1 MKKLSIII
9 PVFNEAATLNQVL
22 QKVHAADVLGFE
34 KEIIV
39 IDDGSQDL
47 MAQPPVEPLKTLYFR
62 HKTNQGK
69 GAAIKTGLANASG
82 DLVLI
87 QDADLEYDPT
97 DFPSLLSPFQNP
109 QTQAVYGFR
118 TKSGY
123 KQFYFGNKIFTGF
136 VNFLFGTD
144 LKDPYTGYKVI
155 QKALLDSLN
164 LQSSGFEIEAEITS
178 KLLKKKIKIVQVPI
192 SYYPRTFDKGKKI
205 RFLRDGSRGIW
216 TFFKYRLKK

>member
-69 GAAIKTGLANASG
+69 GAAITTGLANASG

-109 QTQAVYGFR
+109 Q
-118 TKSGY
+118 
-123 KQFYFGNKIFTGF
+123 
-136 VNFLFGTD
+136 
-144 LKDPYTGYKVI
+144 
-155 QKALLDSLN
+155 
-164 LQSSGFEIEAEITS
+164 
-178 KLLKKKIKIVQVPI
+178 
-192 SYYPRTFDKGKKI
+192 
-205 RFLRDGSRGIW
+205 
-216 TFFKYRLKK
+216 